1 MVSPSVLKMAIDTMQ
16 KQKKTNSVPTKE
28 ETELKKTVVEGSQ
41 IHCLREI
48 QLFGDKK
55 NQFVLYVSLL
65 YSRCSPILNL
75 LKLLRY
81 RKI

>member
-1 MVSPSVLKMAIDTMQ
+1 MQ

-55 NQFVLYVSLL
+55 KSICTLCFIVVQQMQSNIEFIEIVEVQEDIV
-65 YSRCSPILNL
+65 RI
-75 LKLLRY
+75 KH
-81 RKI
+81 

>member
-55 NQFVLYVSLL
+55 KINLYFMFHCCTADAIQ
-65 YSRCSPILNL
+65 Y
-75 LKLLRY
+75 
-81 RKI
+81 